1 MNNTLFFIISSID
14 FILKNNNFD
23 WVRVARPSARVK
35 WYVCAVRFPQPRMSC
50 GVLSDT

>member
-23 WVRVARPSARVK
+23 WVRVARSHLR
-35 WYVCAVRFPQPRMSC
+35 
-50 GVLSDT
+50 GLSDMFVLFVFPNRECRVVY